1 VAHFALNR
9 IAERLAGIVLLAL
22 AVVSLTW
29 WWTTLSR
36 VVGGADSYGYVTESQ
51 LILRGSLVQRPPEL
65 WRLGLDRST
74 ALAVGAP
81 VGYVPSL
88 STDGIVP
95 VYPVG
100 LPALMALAALVA
112 GPEGVFHVAP
122 VMGVIGLLLVYAIA
136 RVWFDPLTSCLA
148 VAWVAWNPVY
158 IAYAR
163 QPMSDVPATAL
174 ALAAIWLIVRSPAW
188 PLAAGLA
195 AGLAFLTRPAL
206 VAAMVGIGAGIG
218 ARPHSGIGARG
229 IETAR
234 TDGAGN
240 GAWPHFTNY
249 VSRLKEL
256 LGYGSFFA
264 VAVLLQMFLHWKLYG
279 HPLQSGYGSPATL
292 FAPGR
297 LPANLHVFGA
307 WTYQVLGAL
316 WLASVLSGLWCVRA
330 SVPRVG
336 AIVIACG
343 VSAPYLLYFEFDHW
357 ETLRFVLL
365 GLVCLTIVA
374 AGGITTC
381 LRRVCPAWLVSAAV
395 IAFGAAFAL
404 QSNRWLDHQGTWRL
418 TDAEARYPLAAAWV
432 AQVTPPDAMV
442 LAGQHSGSIRHY
454 ANRFTLRWD
463 VLSSEALVPTLR
475 HLNAQG
481 IDVFAAFEGAELER
495 FHERFRNVLHQID
508 QLPAGQARGV
518 VVVELRVHS
527 S

>member
-1 VAHFALNR
+1 VALFALNR

-22 AVVSLTW
+22 AVVSVTW

-51 LILRGSLVQRPPEL
+51 VILGGSLVQRPPEL

-81 VGYVPSL
+81 VGYVPSF

-100 LPALMALAALVA
+100 LPALMAVATLVA

-122 VMGVIGLLLVYAIA
+122 LMGVIGLLLVYAIA

-163 QPMSDVPATAL
+163 QPMSDVPATAW
-174 ALAAIWLIVRSPAW
+174 ALAAIWLVVRNPAW

-206 VAAMVGIGAGIG
+206 VAAMLAVGAGLGIG
-218 ARPHSGIGARG
+218 ARHQSGIGALG

-249 VSRLKEL
+249 VSRWKEL
-256 LGYGSFFA
+256 LRYGSFLA
-264 VAVLLQMFLHWKLYG
+264 VAVLLQMLLHWRLYG
-279 HPLQSGYGSPATL
+279 HPLQTGYGAPATL

-307 WTYQVLGAL
+307 WTYHVHGAL
-316 WLASVLSGLWCVRA
+316 WLAAMVSGLWYVRA

-336 AIVIACG
+336 ALVIACA

-374 AGGITTC
+374 AGGVTTG
-381 LRRVCPAWLVSAAV
+381 LRRVCPAWLVTAAV
-395 IAFGAAFAL
+395 IACGAAFAI
-404 QSNRWLDHQGTWRL
+404 QSNRWLDRQGTWRL
-418 TDAEARYPLAAAWV
+418 EDAEARYPLAAAWI

-442 LAGQHSGSIRHY
+442 LAGQHSGSIRYY

-463 VLSSEALVPTLR
+463 VLSSEALIPTLK

-481 IDVFAAFEGAELER
+481 IDAYAAFEGAELGR
-495 FHERFRNVLHQID
+495 FHERFRDVLPQID

-518 VVVELRVHS
+518 VVVELQIR
-527 S
+527 